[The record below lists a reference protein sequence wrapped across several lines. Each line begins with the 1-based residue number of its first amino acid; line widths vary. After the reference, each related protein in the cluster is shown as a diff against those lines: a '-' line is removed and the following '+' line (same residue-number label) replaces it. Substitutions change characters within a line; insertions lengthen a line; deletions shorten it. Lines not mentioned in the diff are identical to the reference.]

1 MGNYCFEILKNDF
14 LKIILFEN
22 VIYVY
27 VFYIVGWNGNEKLWV
42 GFFFFVAFIVYF
54 YGGGCYKVL
63 REFNKYRFV
72 VYERGGKRCKKF

>member
-1 MGNYCFEILKNDF
+1 MGMKNYEL
-14 LKIILFEN
+14 
-22 VIYVY
+22 V
-27 VFYIVGWNGNEKLWV
+27 
-42 GFFFFVAFIVYF
+42 FFFFVAFIVYF